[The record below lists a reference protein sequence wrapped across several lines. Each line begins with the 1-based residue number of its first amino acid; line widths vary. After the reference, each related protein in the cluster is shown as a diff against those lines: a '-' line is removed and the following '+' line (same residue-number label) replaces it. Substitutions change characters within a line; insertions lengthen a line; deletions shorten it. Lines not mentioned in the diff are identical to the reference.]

1 MIKLLQIL
9 ILLHIISIQ
18 VLGQSEPAMVRIDY
32 PEFVL
37 SDNTFEVSS
46 VFKFNEKP
54 RDSFKL
60 YFSKSNFAS
69 ILSASIIICENKNP
83 LKINYSKSDDDLS
96 ITVNPEKFQ
105 IEENI
110 PYQII
115 FICKVLG
122 TNSISEKFLTYNGN
136 LAKSNN
142 SLVNKSNKENLI
154 NFYKLQETAG
164 NSLLLKKQS
173 SFEIEFKNDEE
184 KIPLL
189 FEFWFKTNSTLKNLF
204 KIFDTN
210 SDDTL
215 YSLSRNELGFGSTP
229 YDKNDVVKNDVF
241 IANSTWN
248 YFSVQIKK
256 ENNGIKLNSYLNTK
270 LMSTKFISNKSIK
283 TTLKFIFENQNSDN
297 NFELDR
303 IRLTKFGNN
312 INLAFDNKHFLNFE
326 ADSSTLITKFNFDE
340 KSEITNFEK
349 NDNLVIRPKNI
360 EIKKSTAPIFSRAP
374 KLTVTIGS
382 SYNSIIWYVQ
392 EFYVA
397 KEFILEK
404 STNNSSFKN
413 IYKTLADDDPLKIYY
428 FTDDLLAENDIAFY
442 RLKQVNKDKTE
453 VYSGEVKIGN
463 KNIEEFKLK
472 QNYPNP
478 FNPITN
484 IYVDVI
490 IPSEFEINVYDLVG
504 NRVSRLHKGYLIEG
518 LHSFEFNATNLPSG
532 IYFYEV
538 LTSQSHSVKKMILA
552 K

>member
-9 ILLHIISIQ
+9 ILLHIIAIQ

-46 VFKFNEKP
+46 VFKFIEKP
-54 RDSFKL
+54 KDSFKL
-60 YFSKSNFAS
+60 NFSKSNFAS
-69 ILSASIIICENKNP
+69 ILSASIIIGENKNP

-122 TNSISEKFLTYNGN
+122 TNSISEKFLTFNGN

-142 SLVNKSNKENLI
+142 SFVNKPNKENLI

-283 TTLKFIFENQNSDN
+283 TTLKFIFENQNSEN
-297 NFELDR
+297 NIELDR

-326 ADSSTLITKFNFDE
+326 ADSSTLLTKFNFDE

-349 NDNLVIRPKNI
+349 NDNLVIRLKKI

-392 EFYVA
+392 EFYAA

-413 IYKTLADDDPLKIYY
+413 IYKTFADDDPLKIYY

-442 RLKQVNKDKTE
+442 RLKQINKDESE

-538 LTSQSHSVKKMILA
+538 ITSQSHSVKKMILA